1 MDRTD
6 ATPPSVPP
14 RATPETFLH
23 ALRTAYAAE
32 DPATR

>member
-6 ATPPSVPP
+6 ATRLRTARSH
-14 RATPETFLH
+14 PETFLH